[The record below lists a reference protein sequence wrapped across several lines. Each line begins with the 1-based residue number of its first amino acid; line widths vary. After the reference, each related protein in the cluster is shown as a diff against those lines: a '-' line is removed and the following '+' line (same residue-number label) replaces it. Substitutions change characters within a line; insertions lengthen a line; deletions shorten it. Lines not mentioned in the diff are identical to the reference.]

1 YYKGA
6 YSQDLNAFVE
16 VMLPMLFG
24 KPVTSSG
31 AAATVIGA
39 AVNDEATARANADS
53 AAATR
58 ISNVEVRAGD
68 LEGTAGTLQT
78 AITDINGKIST
89 RWAAQAVSPGGRA
102 QISVYSSSNGGAGV
116 DIIGDVTFQ
125 GKLNVGGSSGT
136 RLQIT
141 DTKIHFDTGSVMK
154 VSGLGFGSSNQ
165 FIEWIGPSQSSLANC
180 TEQNGVYYVK
190 TDGSAYFGGTLSA
203 GTIKNAVQTTSIAS
217 NAAVDTGTVSSR
229 GGTRTVV
236 VGYSLYIT
244 QPLNGNNSNGQGTN
258 SAQIILSRNGQDVA
272 TLNVS
277 GIWERNASSQDEPSV
292 YTESMGGSLTFTDN
306 SGGN

>member
-1 YYKGA
+1 
-6 YSQDLNAFVE
+6 
-16 VMLPMLFG
+16 
-24 KPVTSSG
+24 
-31 AAATVIGA
+31 
-39 AVNDEATARANADS
+39 
-53 AAATR
+53 
-58 ISNVEVRAGD
+58 
-68 LEGTAGTLQT
+68 
-78 AITDINGKIST
+78 
-89 RWAAQAVSPGGRA
+89 
-102 QISVYSSSNGGAGV
+102 
-116 DIIGDVTFQ
+116 
-125 GKLNVGGSSGT
+125 
-136 RLQIT
+136 
-141 DTKIHFDTGSVMK
+141 
-154 VSGLGFGSSNQ
+154 
-165 FIEWIGPSQSSLANC
+165 QSSLANC

-277 GIWERNASSQDEPSV
+277 GIWERN
-292 YTESMGGSLTFTDN
+292 
-306 SGGN
+306 

>member
-1 YYKGA
+1 GEAFFSNRFQGWCAYILVGSGKAGRGGGTEYYKGA
-6 YSQDLNAFVE
+6 YSQDPNAFVE

-102 QISVYSSSNGGAGV
+102 
-116 DIIGDVTFQ
+116 
-125 GKLNVGGSSGT
+125 
-136 RLQIT
+136 
-141 DTKIHFDTGSVMK
+141 
-154 VSGLGFGSSNQ
+154 
-165 FIEWIGPSQSSLANC
+165 
-180 TEQNGVYYVK
+180 
-190 TDGSAYFGGTLSA
+190 
-203 GTIKNAVQTTSIAS
+203 
-217 NAAVDTGTVSSR
+217 
-229 GGTRTVV
+229 
-236 VGYSLYIT
+236 
-244 QPLNGNNSNGQGTN
+244 
-258 SAQIILSRNGQDVA
+258 
-272 TLNVS
+272 
-277 GIWERNASSQDEPSV
+277 
-292 YTESMGGSLTFTDN
+292 
-306 SGGN
+306 